1 MSGSRVPWW
10 RGVALVAVV
19 SLIAGAGI
27 ATSAAAQKFPAVD
40 QPGVSDDEIRV
51 GGVVT
56 VTQSVTGAS
65 YGGAFDGVDAY
76 FDYINKTQGGV
87 YGRKL
92 VLASKRDDQFSKNRQ
107 EVQGLLSEDDVFA
120 ALPMATNLFSG
131 AQLLVDGGVPT
142 FGWDIQAEFGSEKNK
157 PGPPNLFGAAGSFIC
172 FTCANASTFVWLPK
186 KLHRQNI
193 GIIAY
198 NVEQSAD
205 CATGAKNSIQKFKA
219 GKVVFEDN
227 SLQFGNPDFSAQVA
241 QMKEKNVNFII
252 SCIDFNGDLN
262 MIREMKR
269 QGLDAIQSFPNA
281 YEHSFVKENAE
292 FLNGNYLF
300 TLFAPLETKP
310 APEGVKLYKKWL
322 KKTGGK
328 DTENS
333 VFGWINADLFVEG
346 LKAAGPDFT
355 RQKVID
361 AINKMKN
368 YTAKGLLPGV
378 DWTQAHEN
386 DYDCAAIMKIVNG
399 TFKPVFG
406 KPGKPFVC
414 FDDAAATLPNN
425 PAVK

>member
-1 MSGSRVPWW
+1 MSGSRRPWW
-10 RGVALVAVV
+10 SGVALVAVV
-19 SLIAGAGI
+19 SLIGVAGISTAGAGQ
-27 ATSAAAQKFPAVD
+27 QKFPAVD
-40 QPGVSDDEIRV
+40 QPGVTDKEIRV

-76 FDYINKTQGGV
+76 FAYINKTEGGV
-87 YGRKL
+87 FGRKL

-107 EVQGLLSEDDVFA
+107 EVQGLLTDDVFA

-131 AQLLVDGGVPT
+131 AQLLVDEGVPT
-142 FGWDIQAEFGSEKNK
+142 FGWDIQEEFGSEKNT

-172 FTCANASTFVWLPK
+172 FTCANQSAFVWLPK
-186 KLHRQNI
+186 KLHRGNI

-198 NVEQSAD
+198 NVQQSTD
-205 CATGAKNSIQKFKA
+205 CADGARASIEKFKA
-219 GKVVFEDN
+219 GKVAFEDRN
-227 SLQFGNPDFSAQVA
+227 LQFGNPDFSAQVA
-241 QMKEKNVNFII
+241 QMKEKDVDFII

-262 MIREMKR
+262 LIREMKR
-269 QGLDAIQSFPNA
+269 QGLNAIQSFPNA
-281 YEHSFVKENAE
+281 YEHDFVKENAE

-310 APEGVKLYKKWL
+310 APEGVKLYTKWL

-328 DTENS
+328 DTENT
-333 VFGWINADLFVEG
+333 VFGWINANLFVDA

-361 AINKMKN
+361 AANQMKN
-368 YTAKGLLPGV
+368 FTAKGLLSGV
-378 DWTQAHEN
+378 DWTTAHEN
-386 DYDCAAIMKIVNG
+386 DYDCAAIMKIVDG
-399 TFKPVFG
+399 KFKPVFG

-414 FDDAAATLPNN
+414 FSDTATKLPNV
-425 PAVK
+425 PEVK